1 MPLDR
6 SLRQRP
12 QQIQRRPSRCA
23 KIRGLTSLPGITV
36 HVQPCSCQPRP
47 GWSFWWKPALF
58 VLVAC
63 VGLYFVKWSPYY
75 AKAFVAADSHSI
87 GASIINDQPSS
98 PLNAA
103 LAYAQVYFLAI
114 WKAAV
119 LAVILGSL
127 LQVLIPR
134 DWLLRLFGR
143 AGFGS
148 TLRGGLFAL
157 PGMMC
162 SCCAAPV
169 AASMRRQNV
178 SVGAALAFWIANPV
192 LNPATLVFMGF
203 VLGWGFTALRLV
215 AGIVLV
221 LGVSLVAQRI
231 ARPEQLPEAAV
242 EAVVEASAANDGAFF
257 SRWARSLWQLFWS
270 TIPIYVLA
278 VLVLGAARVWLF
290 PHVEGAMGDSL
301 LWLVPLAIVG
311 TLFVIPTA
319 AEIPIVQTMM
329 TLGMGT
335 GPAVALL
342 MTLPSISLPSLLMLR
357 KDFDARVLM
366 TVAGLTMLIGV
377 VCGLIGA
384 ALL

>member
-1 MPLDR
+1 MSNSLAAPNR
-6 SLRQRP
+6 SL
-12 QQIQRRPSRCA
+12 A
-23 KIRGLTSLPGITV
+23 L
-36 HVQPCSCQPRP
+36 
-47 GWSFWWKPALF
+47 WWKPALF
-58 VLVAC
+58 LLVAC
-63 VGLYFVKWSPYY
+63 IGLYYVKWSPYY
-75 AKAFVAADSHSI
+75 LKAFVAADSHSI
-87 GASIINDQPSS
+87 GASILNDEQTA
-98 PLNAA
+98 PLAAA
-103 LAYAQVYFLAI
+103 LAYAKVYFLAI

-143 AGFGS
+143 AGFSS

-162 SCCAAPV
+162 TCCAAPV
-169 AASMRRQNV
+169 VSGMRRQNV

-231 ARPEQLPEAAV
+231 SRPEYMPEAAL
-242 EAVVEASAANDGAFF
+242 EAVAEATRTTDTQPFL
-257 SRWARSLWQLFWS
+257 SRWARTLWQLFWT
-270 TIPIYVLA
+270 TIPVYVLA

-290 PHVEGAMGDSL
+290 PHVDGAMANSL
-301 LWLVPLAIVG
+301 LWLIPLAIVG
-311 TLFVIPTA
+311 TLFMIPTA

-335 GPAVALL
+335 APAVALL

-357 KDFDARVLM
+357 KDFDTRVLV

-377 VCGLIGA
+377 ICGLIGA
-384 ALL
+384 LVL

>member
-1 MPLDR
+1 M
-6 SLRQRP
+6 SLSSAAPVR
-12 QQIQRRPSRCA
+12 
-23 KIRGLTSLPGITV
+23 
-36 HVQPCSCQPRP
+36 

-58 VLVAC
+58 LLVAC
-63 VGLYFVKWSPYY
+63 VGLYYVKWSPYY
-75 AKAFVAADSHSI
+75 LKAFVAADNHSS
-87 GASIINDQPSS
+87 GGSILNDAQTA
-98 PLNAA
+98 PLMAA
-103 LAYAQVYFLAI
+103 LTYAKVYFLAI

-134 DWLLRLFGR
+134 DWLLRLFGQ
-143 AGFGS
+143 AGFAS

-169 AASMRRQNV
+169 AAGMRRQNV
-178 SVGAALAFWIANPV
+178 SVGAALAFWIGNPV

-221 LGVSLVAQRI
+221 FGVSMVAQRI
-231 ARPEQLPEAAV
+231 ARPEVLPEAAV
-242 EAVVEASAANDGAFF
+242 EAVTEASEVDAQPFLA
-257 SRWARSLWQLFWS
+257 RWGRPLWQLFWS
-270 TIPIYVLA
+270 TIPVYVLA

-290 PHVEGAMGDSL
+290 PHVDGAMANSL
-301 LWLVPLAIVG
+301 VWLVPLAIVG

-357 KDFDARVLM
+357 KDFDARVLV
-366 TVAGLTMLIGV
+366 TVALLTMLVGI

-384 ALL
+384 VLL

>member
-1 MPLDR
+1 MICHYSPAFR
-6 SLRQRP
+6 NIPMSMSQTSAQP
-12 QQIQRRPSRCA
+12 
-23 KIRGLTSLPGITV
+23 RGLA
-36 HVQPCSCQPRP
+36 
-47 GWSFWWKPALF
+47 FWWKPLLF
-58 VLVAC
+58 LIIAAA
-63 VGLYFVKWSPYY
+63 GLYYVKWSPYY
-75 AKAFVAADSHSI
+75 LKSFVAASNHSI
-87 GASIINDQPSS
+87 GGSIIDDHQIS
-98 PLNAA
+98 PISAA
-103 LAYAQVYFLAI
+103 IAYAQVYFLAI

-169 AASMRRQNV
+169 AAGLRKQNV

-203 VLGWGFTALRLV
+203 VLGWGFTVLRLV
-215 AGIVLV
+215 AGVILV
-221 LGVSLVAQRI
+221 LGVSLIAQRVSR
-231 ARPEQLPEAAV
+231 AEPLPEPAV
-242 EAVVEASAANDGAFF
+242 QAVSDATAQNDQGLLV
-257 SRWARSLWQLFWS
+257 RWGMALWQLFWS
-270 TIPIYVLA
+270 TIPIYVVA

-290 PHVEGAMGDSL
+290 PHVDGAMGNSL
-301 LWLVPLAIVG
+301 LWLVPLAVVG

-319 AEIPIVQTMM
+319 AEIPIVQTLL
-329 TLGMGT
+329 TLGLGT
-335 GPAVALL
+335 APAIALL
-342 MTLPSISLPSLLMLR
+342 MTLPSVSLPSLLMLR
-357 KDFDARVLM
+357 KSFDARVLV
-366 TVAGLTMLIGV
+366 TVAVLTMLVGIIS
-377 VCGLIGA
+377 GLVGA

>member
-1 MPLDR
+1 
-6 SLRQRP
+6 
-12 QQIQRRPSRCA
+12 
-23 KIRGLTSLPGITV
+23 
-36 HVQPCSCQPRP
+36 
-47 GWSFWWKPALF
+47 
-58 VLVAC
+58 
-63 VGLYFVKWSPYY
+63 
-75 AKAFVAADSHSI
+75 
-87 GASIINDQPSS
+87 
-98 PLNAA
+98 
-103 LAYAQVYFLAI
+103 
-114 WKAAV
+114 
-119 LAVILGSL
+119 VILGSL

-143 AGFGS
+143 AGLGS

-169 AASMRRQNV
+169 AAGMRRQQV

-221 LGVSLVAQRI
+221 VGVSLVAQRI
-231 ARPEQLPEAAV
+231 ARPDQVPEVALDAVAEASQV
-242 EAVVEASAANDGAFF
+242 EAQPFF
-257 SRWARSLWQLFWS
+257 SRWLRTLWQLFWS
-270 TIPIYVLA
+270 TIPIYILA

-290 PHVEGAMGDSL
+290 PHVDGAMTNSL
-301 LWLVPLAIVG
+301 VWLVPLAIVG

-342 MTLPSISLPSLLMLR
+342 MTLPSVSLPSLLMLR
-357 KDFDARVLM
+357 KDFDARVLV
-366 TVAGLTMLIGV
+366 TVAGLTMLVGV

-384 ALL
+384 FIL

>member
-1 MPLDR
+1 MTK
-6 SLRQRP
+6 SLTAPAR
-12 QQIQRRPSRCA
+12 
-23 KIRGLTSLPGITV
+23 
-36 HVQPCSCQPRP
+36 
-47 GWSFWWKPALF
+47 GWSFWWKPTLF
-58 VLVAC
+58 LLVAC
-63 VGLYFVKWSPYY
+63 IGLYYVKWSPYY
-75 AKAFVAADSHSI
+75 LKAFAAADSHSI
-87 GASIINDQPSS
+87 GASILNDQPSA
-98 PLNAA
+98 PLAAA
-103 LAYAQVYFLAI
+103 LTYAKVYFLAI

-169 AASMRRQNV
+169 AAGLRRQNV

-203 VLGWGFTALRLV
+203 VLGWGFSALRLV
-215 AGIVLV
+215 VGIVLV

-231 ARPEQLPEAAV
+231 SRPEQVPPAALAAV
-242 EAVVEASAANDGAFF
+242 ADASDADAQPFL
-257 SRWARSLWQLFWS
+257 SRWGRTLWQLFWS

-278 VLVLGAARVWLF
+278 VLLLGAARVWLF
-290 PHVEGAMGDSL
+290 PHVDGAMANSL
-301 LWLVPLAIVG
+301 WWLIPLAIVG

-329 TLGMGT
+329 ALGMGT
-335 GPAVALL
+335 GPAVTLL

-357 KDFDARVLM
+357 KDFDTRVLV
-366 TVAGLTMLIGV
+366 TVAVLTVVIGILS
-377 VCGLIGA
+377 GLIGA

>member
-1 MPLDR
+1 MPSMPATL
-6 SLRQRP
+6 
-12 QQIQRRPSRCA
+12 PSR
-23 KIRGLTSLPGITV
+23 GLSY
-36 HVQPCSCQPRP
+36 
-47 GWSFWWKPALF
+47 WWKPILF
-58 VLVAC
+58 LLVA
-63 VGLYFVKWSPYY
+63 VIGLYYVKWSPYY
-75 AKAFVAADSHSI
+75 LKSFIAADNHSI
-87 GASIINDQPSS
+87 GASILGAEQSTPIT
-98 PLNAA
+98 AA

-127 LQVLIPR
+127 LQVLIPK
-134 DWLLRLFGR
+134 DWLLNLFGR

-169 AASMRRQNV
+169 AVGMRRQQV

-215 AGIVLV
+215 AGLTLV
-221 LGVSLVAQRI
+221 LGVSMIAQRVST
-231 ARPEQLPEAAV
+231 PEEIPEPAL
-242 EAVVEASAANDGAFF
+242 EAVADASTTDQQNFF
-257 SRWARSLWQLFWS
+257 TRWGKTLWQLFWS
-270 TIPIYVLA
+270 TIPIYVVA

-290 PHVEGAMGDSL
+290 PHIDASMGNSL
-301 LWLVPLAIVG
+301 VWLVAFAVVG

-319 AEIPIVQTMM
+319 AEIPIVQTMLSLG
-329 TLGMGT
+329 LGM

-342 MTLPSISLPSLLMLR
+342 MTLPSVSLPSLLMLR
-357 KDFDARVLM
+357 KVFDAKVLVI
-366 TVAGLTMLIGV
+366 VALLTMLVGIV
-377 VCGLIGA
+377 SGLVGA
-384 ALL
+384 MVL

>member
-1 MPLDR
+1 MS
-6 SLRQRP
+6 SLAPASPVR
-12 QQIQRRPSRCA
+12 
-23 KIRGLTSLPGITV
+23 
-36 HVQPCSCQPRP
+36 

-75 AKAFVAADSHSI
+75 AKAFIAADSHSI

-98 PLNAA
+98 PLSAA

-242 EAVVEASAANDGAFF
+242 EAVVDASTANDGAFF

-290 PHVEGAMGDSL
+290 PHVEGAIGDSL

-357 KDFDARVLM
+357 KDFDARVLV

-384 ALL
+384 ALLSA

>member
-1 MPLDR
+1 M
-6 SLRQRP
+6 SL
-12 QQIQRRPSRCA
+12 STTA
-23 KIRGLTSLPGITV
+23 LPA
-36 HVQPCSCQPRP
+36 R

-58 VLVAC
+58 LLVAC
-63 VGLYFVKWSPYY
+63 VGLYYVKWSPYY
-75 AKAFVAADSHSI
+75 LKAFVAADNHSI
-87 GASIINDQPSS
+87 GASIINDQQSD
-98 PLNAA
+98 PLIAA
-103 LAYAQVYFLAI
+103 LTYAKVYFLAI

-143 AGFGS
+143 AGFAS

-178 SVGAALAFWIANPV
+178 SVGAALAFWIGNPV

-221 LGVSLVAQRI
+221 FGVSLVAQRI
-231 ARPEQLPEAAV
+231 AGPENVPEAAV
-242 EAVVEASAANDGAFF
+242 EAVVEAREINAQPFLT
-257 SRWARSLWQLFWS
+257 RWGRTIWQLFWS
-270 TIPIYVLA
+270 TIPIYILA
-278 VLVLGAARVWLF
+278 VLVLGAVRVWVF
-290 PHVEGAMGDSL
+290 PHIDGAMANSL
-301 LWLVPLAIVG
+301 LWLVPLAIIG

-335 GPAVALL
+335 APAVALL

-357 KDFDARVLM
+357 KDFNTRVLVSVALM
-366 TVAGLTMLIGV
+366 TMGIGV
-377 VCGLIGA
+377 ISGLIGA

>member
-1 MPLDR
+1 MP
-6 SLRQRP
+6 SLAPASPVR
-12 QQIQRRPSRCA
+12 
-23 KIRGLTSLPGITV
+23 
-36 HVQPCSCQPRP
+36 

-290 PHVEGAMGDSL
+290 PHVEGAIGDSL

-329 TLGMGT
+329 ALGMGT

-357 KDFDARVLM
+357 KDFDTRVLL

>member
-1 MPLDR
+1 MPN
-6 SLRQRP
+6 SLAAP
-12 QQIQRRPSRCA
+12 RR
-23 KIRGLTSLPGITV
+23 
-36 HVQPCSCQPRP
+36 
-47 GWSFWWKPALF
+47 GWSFWCKPALF

-63 VGLYFVKWSPYY
+63 IGLYYVKWSPYY
-75 AKAFVAADSHSI
+75 FKAFAAADSHSI
-87 GASIINDQPSS
+87 GASILNDAQTA
-98 PLNAA
+98 PLAAA
-103 LAYAQVYFLAI
+103 LSYAKVYFLAI

-143 AGFGS
+143 AGLAS

-169 AASMRRQNV
+169 AAGMRRQQV

-221 LGVSLVAQRI
+221 LGVALIAQRMS
-231 ARPEQLPEAAV
+231 RPEQLPQAAF
-242 EAVVEASAANDGAFF
+242 EAVATATTAPTQPFLL
-257 SRWARSLWQLFWS
+257 RWGRTLWHLFWS
-270 TIPIYVLA
+270 TIPVYILA
-278 VLVLGAARVWLF
+278 VLLLGAARVWLF
-290 PHVEGAMGDSL
+290 PHVDGAMADSL

-329 TLGMGT
+329 ALGMGT

-357 KDFDARVLM
+357 KDFDRRVLV
-366 TVAGLTMLIGV
+366 TVALLTMAMGV

>member
-1 MPLDR
+1 MPNLA
-6 SLRQRP
+6 S
-12 QQIQRRPSRCA
+12 
-23 KIRGLTSLPGITV
+23 T
-36 HVQPCSCQPRP
+36 QPVR

-58 VLVAC
+58 ILVAC
-63 VGLYFVKWSPYY
+63 IGLYYVKWSPYY
-75 AKAFVAADSHSI
+75 VKAFVAADNHSI
-87 GASIINDQPSS
+87 GASILDDSQTA
-98 PLNAA
+98 PLAAA
-103 LAYAQVYFLAI
+103 LAYAKVYFLAI

-143 AGFGS
+143 AGFAS

-169 AASMRRQNV
+169 AASMRRSNV
-178 SVGAALAFWIANPV
+178 SVGAALAFWIGNPV

-203 VLGWGFTALRLV
+203 VLGWGFTAIRLV

-221 LGVSLVAQRI
+221 FGVSLLAQRI
-231 ARPEQLPEAAV
+231 SGPEALPEAAV
-242 EAVVEASAANDGAFF
+242 EAVAHVSEKDPQPFLA
-257 SRWARSLWQLFWS
+257 RWGKTLWQLFWS
-270 TIPIYVLA
+270 TIPIYILA
-278 VLVLGAARVWLF
+278 VLVLGAVRVWVF
-290 PHVEGAMGDSL
+290 PHLDGAMANGL
-301 LWLVPLAIVG
+301 LWLVPLAIIG

-342 MTLPSISLPSLLMLR
+342 MTLPSVSLPSLFMLR
-357 KDFDARVLM
+357 KDFDARVVV
-366 TVAGLTMLIGV
+366 TVAGLTMLVGV

-384 ALL
+384 FIL

>member
-1 MPLDR
+1 MS
-6 SLRQRP
+6 SLAPASPVR
-12 QQIQRRPSRCA
+12 
-23 KIRGLTSLPGITV
+23 
-36 HVQPCSCQPRP
+36 

-75 AKAFVAADSHSI
+75 AKAFIAADSHSI

-203 VLGWGFTALRLV
+203 VLGWGFIALRLV

-242 EAVVEASAANDGAFF
+242 EAVVDASTANDGAFF

-290 PHVEGAMGDSL
+290 PHVEGAIGDSL

-357 KDFDARVLM
+357 KDFDARVLV